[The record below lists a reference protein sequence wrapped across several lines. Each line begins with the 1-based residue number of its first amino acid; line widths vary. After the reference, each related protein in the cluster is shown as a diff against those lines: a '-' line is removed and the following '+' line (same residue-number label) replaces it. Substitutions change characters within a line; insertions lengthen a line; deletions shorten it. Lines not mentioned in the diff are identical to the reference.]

1 MEDEQFMQQLRNL
14 TCQTVDWSGFD
25 PSKWR
30 DEDIND
36 WDISDDAQ
44 GNEDDNYASD
54 ASILSAR
61 HLDPFNVKPIT
72 RPHHTGPTSLRIED
86 VTDEQE
92 EYRDASDLENIRWP
106 KVSVE
111 QGEIDPITE
120 LFTPWRMV
128 LEYPN
133 LFVGKR
139 NGARARPLFTLE
151 SLHENRIWD
160 LFYLYRPSNEG
171 NKNPLIF
178 VPTYQMQHLLDVI
191 NRKLDVKFTFPRG
204 HQDMFA
210 MPFGQS
216 NTAKPRFLGRSRSA
230 EEWKQLT
237 KNVPARKPGD
247 TSENAPFLAKQELTR
262 RLNSIFSIQDK
273 SKKTKNNQYK
283 RYNLH
288 RAWGKNIKRVQ
299 RYLGLRRRVLSDPE
313 VSSYTPLDLTQPTGI
328 QPEKSVVF
336 VAIDLEAYELDQSII
351 TEVGLAILDTAEITN
366 VAPGEGSKNWF
377 DFIKARHIRV
387 KEFSWAQNSRH
398 VQGRAEYFD
407 FGESEFIEVTKIAR
421 VLKETIEGES
431 SIGGE
436 GAKRPVVLVFHDQS
450 QDLKYIR
457 MLGYDVASADN
468 ILEVVDT
475 REMYQYLSRSNN
487 ASKLSNVCGFL
498 DISWKN
504 MHNAGNDAVYT
515 LQAMMGLA
523 IDLRQK
529 SLERAAAKAS
539 KANTSNDGHVTYS
552 EFTATK
558 EDVDEGWIST
568 GELSDGGEP
577 SLVMAASTVPNSVVE
592 TTVCENWE
600 L

>member
-44 GNEDDNYASD
+44 GDEDDDYASD
-54 ASILSAR
+54 ASVLSAR
-61 HLDPFNVKPIT
+61 HLDPSTIIT
-72 RPHHTGPTSLRIED
+72 RPNHTSPTSLRVED
-86 VTDEQE
+86 VTDEKE

-106 KVSVE
+106 EVSVK

-128 LEYPN
+128 QEYPN

-139 NGARARPLFTLE
+139 NGAR
-151 SLHENRIWD
+151 
-160 LFYLYRPSNEG
+160 G
-171 NKNPLIF
+171 NKKPLIF

-191 NRKLDVKFTFPRG
+191 NKKLDVEFTFPRG
-204 HQDMFA
+204 HQDLFA

-230 EEWKQLT
+230 EEWEQLT
-237 KNVPARKPGD
+237 NNVPARKPGD
-247 TSENAPFLAKQELTR
+247 MSEKAPFLAKQELTR
-262 RLNSIFSIQDK
+262 RLNSIFGIQEK
-273 SKKTKNNQYK
+273 GKKTKNNQQK
-283 RYNLH
+283 RRNLH
-288 RAWGKNIKRVQ
+288 LTWGRNAKRVQ
-299 RYLGLRRRVLSDPE
+299 RYLGLRRRVRSNPE
-313 VSSYTPLDLTQPTGI
+313 GPFTPLDLTQPTGI
-328 QPEKSVVF
+328 EPEKSVVF

-351 TEVGLAILDTAEITN
+351 TEVGLAILDTAKISN
-366 VAPGEGSKNWF
+366 VAPGEGGKNWF
-377 DFIKARHIRV
+377 DLIEARHIRV
-387 KEFSWAQNSRH
+387 KEFAWAQNSRH

-407 FGESEFIEVTKIAR
+407 FGESEFIEVAKIAS
-421 VLKETIEGES
+421 VLKETIEIES
-431 SIGGE
+431 SAGGE
-436 GAKRPVVLVFHDQS
+436 GAKHPVVLVFHDQS

-487 ASKLSNVCGFL
+487 ASKLSNLCGHL
-498 DISWKN
+498 DIPWKN
-504 MHNAGNDAVYT
+504 MHNAGNDAVFT
-515 LQAMMGLA
+515 LQAMIGLA
-523 IDLRQK
+523 IDMWQK
-529 SLERAAAKAS
+529 SLRRAAAKAV
-539 KANTSNDGHVTYS
+539 KANTGNDGYVTYS

-558 EDVDEGWIST
+558 EDVDEGWVSN
-568 GELSDGGEP
+568 GEQSDGGEP
-577 SLVMAASTVPNSVVE
+577 NSVIEASPPSNSVAASPPPKSADWTPDE
-592 TTVCENWE
+592 HWE